1 MTERVRVAIVDDERA
16 QRQLMDSA
24 MRTAGYDTILCENG
38 EAALEAAGE
47 CGAMLLDVRM
57 PGMNGIEVLK
67 EVKKRRPELPVVLLT
82 AFIDVRDA
90 VSAIKLGAI
99 DYLEKPVD
107 LDEVVAA
114 IDDALGHG
122 GRAVAAPEG
131 LTLPEDVVAESTAM
145 RGVFELAGRAA
156 GADVAVLVLGESGVG
171 KEVVADFIHANSLRA
186 AKPLVR
192 VDCAALPKD
201 LIESEL
207 FGHEKGAF
215 TGAEGQRIGRFEL
228 ARGGTVFLDEIGEL
242 PLDLQPKFLR
252 VLEAGTFQRVGG
264 NKEIKV
270 DVRVLAATNRDLEK
284 EVEAGTFRE
293 DLFYRLNVFPL
304 VVPPLRER
312 MDDVLPLAER
322 FVKKHRKRLAPAAER
337 LLMSYDWPGN
347 VRELRNALE
356 RAVIM
361 ANGSLIL
368 PTDLPAQVQGG
379 SPTAQPRRVLVG
391 SMQEIERQAILEALE
406 KTNGNK
412 TKAAQLLQISRRNLI
427 YKLRSYGM

>member
-1 MTERVRVAIVDDERA
+1 M
-16 QRQLMDSA
+16 
-24 MRTAGYDTILCENG
+24 
-38 EAALEAAGE
+38 
-47 CGAMLLDVRM
+47 
-57 PGMNGIEVLK
+57 
-67 EVKKRRPELPVVLLT
+67 
-82 AFIDVRDA
+82 
-90 VSAIKLGAI
+90 
-99 DYLEKPVD
+99 
-107 LDEVVAA
+107 
-114 IDDALGHG
+114 
-122 GRAVAAPEG
+122 
-131 LTLPEDVVAESTAM
+131 
-145 RGVFELAGRAA
+145 
-156 GADVAVLVLGESGVG
+156 AVLVLGESGVG
-171 KEVVADFIHANSLRA
+171 KEVVAEFIHANSLRA

-192 VDCAALPKD
+192 VDCAVLPKD

-207 FGHEKGAF
+207 FGHEKGSF

-284 EVEAGTFRE
+284 EVEAGAFRE

-304 VVPPLRER
+304 LIPPLRER

-322 FVKKHRKRLAPAAER
+322 FVKERRKRLAPAAER

-347 VRELRNALE
+347 VRELRNTLE
-356 RAVIM
+356 RATIM

-368 PTDLPAQVQGG
+368 PTDLPAQLQGV
-379 SPTAQPRRVLVG
+379 SPSAQAGRVLVG
-391 SMQEIERQAILEALE
+391 SMQEIERQAILEAIE

-412 TKAAQLLQISRRNLI
+412 TKAAELLQISRRNLI